1 MICAPDPN
9 IVVMRGPN
17 SDGFIYSQFSNEV
30 GSMIRSQL
38 RIKKIEN
45 IFKFK
50 SDKYGGIDW

>member
-30 GSMIRSQL
+30 G
-38 RIKKIEN
+38 
-45 IFKFK
+45 
-50 SDKYGGIDW
+50 